1 MTVTA
6 PTLVPV
12 STLRARRAPPPF
24 RRVSVARVAP
34 RGPRL
39 VRLTVVGQELE
50 GFDIGLPA
58 SSARL
63 LVPRDSGEV
72 VLPVWN
78 GNEFLY
84 DDGSR
89 PAIRT
94 VTPLRFD
101 AATRELD
108 VEIVLHGHG
117 PLSAWAGAARPGDR
131 AAVAGTGRGYDIDPT
146 AATFVLAG
154 DESALPAI
162 TLLLDALPAAA
173 DVRVI
178 LEIAG
183 DDEAHVDLPAR
194 RGMTVQWCA
203 LAAGARPGDALV
215 AAVMEAAVDPDH
227 RVWAAGEAAAVHR
240 IRRHLFE
247 ERGLP
252 RAHAVIRGYWK
263 YGRESS
269 DSE

>member
-1 MTVTA
+1 M
-6 PTLVPV
+6 
-12 STLRARRAPPPF
+12 
-24 RRVSVARVAP
+24 
-34 RGPRL
+34 
-39 VRLTVVGQELE
+39 RLTLTGHELE

-58 SSARL
+58 SSARV
-63 LVPRDSGEV
+63 LVPRGSGEV

-84 DDGSR
+84 DDGTR

-101 AATRELD
+101 ATTRELD
-108 VEIVLHGHG
+108 VEVVLHGHG

-146 AATFVLAG
+146 AAAFVIAG

-178 LEIAG
+178 LELSA
-183 DDEAHVDLPAR
+183 DDGRVDLPAR
-194 RGMTVQWCA
+194 HRTTVQWCT

-215 AAVMEAAVDPDH
+215 AAVMAAAIDPDVH
-227 RVWAAGEAAAVHR
+227 VWAAAEAAAVHR

-269 DSE
+269 DSEQ

>member
-1 MTVTA
+1 M
-6 PTLVPV
+6 
-12 STLRARRAPPPF
+12 
-24 RRVSVARVAP
+24 
-34 RGPRL
+34 
-39 VRLTVVGQELE
+39 RLTLTGHELE

-58 SSARL
+58 SSARV
-63 LVPRDSGEV
+63 LVPRSPGEV

-84 DDGSR
+84 DDGTR

-101 AATRELD
+101 ATTRELD
-108 VEIVLHGHG
+108 VEVVLHGHG

-146 AATFVLAG
+146 VAAFVIAG

-178 LEIAG
+178 LELTA
-183 DDEAHVDLPAR
+183 DDGRVDLPAR
-194 RGMTVQWCA
+194 HGTTVQWCP

-215 AAVMEAAVDPDH
+215 AAVMAAAIDPDVH
-227 RVWAAGEAAAVHR
+227 VWAAGEAAAVHR

-269 DSE
+269 DSEQ